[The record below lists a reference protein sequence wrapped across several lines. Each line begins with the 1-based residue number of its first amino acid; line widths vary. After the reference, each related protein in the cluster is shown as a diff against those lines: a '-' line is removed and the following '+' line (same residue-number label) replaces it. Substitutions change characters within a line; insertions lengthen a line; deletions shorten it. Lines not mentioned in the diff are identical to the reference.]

1 MRKTQR
7 DVVGEVVRGLVDV
20 LNERLHSSQSAGT
33 QHHESTQQGPMT
45 VQHTVNLCIRARL
58 QFVVLADKSDSKPV
72 TAWTAAD

>member
-45 VQHTVNLCIRARL
+45 VQHTCIRARL

>member
-45 VQHTVNLCIRARL
+45 VQHTARL

>member
-45 VQHTVNLCIRARL
+45 VQHTLHTSTTTICCL
-58 QFVVLADKSDSKPV
+58 S
-72 TAWTAAD
+72 

>member
-45 VQHTVNLCIRARL
+45 VLAYEHDYNLL
-58 QFVVLADKSDSKPV
+58 S
-72 TAWTAAD
+72 

>member
-45 VQHTVNLCIRARL
+45 VQHTPLHTSTTTICCL
-58 QFVVLADKSDSKPV
+58 S
-72 TAWTAAD
+72 

>member
-33 QHHESTQQGPMT
+33 QHHESTQQGPT
-45 VQHTVNLCIRARL
+45 STTTICCL
-58 QFVVLADKSDSKPV
+58 S
-72 TAWTAAD
+72 

>member
-45 VQHTVNLCIRARL
+45 VCIRARL